1 MVMVGLDKFTEKAFL
16 KLSHSWRRCFGHFH
30 FGLTHTQHG
39 CCINSEIIVKIN
51 LQVDI
56 ITFFLKI
63 IKIIN

>member
-51 LQVDI
+51 L
-56 ITFFLKI
+56 
-63 IKIIN
+63 